1 MYNYRPVSLL
11 TYLKKIFEKLIY
23 ARLYQH
29 LIDNSAL
36 VKGWFGF
43 KGNSSTAKAMYK
55 LLNETLNVLN
65 NKLM

>member
-36 VKGWFGF
+36 VKG
-43 KGNSSTAKAMYK
+43 
-55 LLNETLNVLN
+55 
-65 NKLM
+65 